1 MELQSR
7 ATSSIAVLHSR
18 WQLGFKTRRQNWAEA
33 EIQIS
38 ALFPVSEQGHARRYK
53 APHSMGRIPPSPPY
67 SFRPRKKH
75 WINPC
80 VALPVHARIVAT
92 GHCDFEASTY

>member
-1 MELQSR
+1 MHQCPPVRQIGRHDSGTQQENWDVTELRSR
-7 ATSSIAVLHSR
+7 ATFSIAVLHPPYELAFGTHR
-18 WQLGFKTRRQNWAEA
+18 EDRAEA

-75 WINPC
+75 WIN
-80 VALPVHARIVAT
+80 
-92 GHCDFEASTY
+92 